1 MARLREFDTEAAVE
15 ASMNAF
21 CQNGYE
27 GTSIQDLVEAT
38 GVGRGSLY
46 TAFGSKEGLYLAAMD
61 RYRER
66 YAVPLIEI
74 LRGGAPVR
82 DLLRAVLVGTVD
94 EVVRDGSRHACM
106 LVGAVTERIAHD
118 PKVAAHVHDTT
129 SSLEDALC
137 EVITEAQ
144 EQGQLSAERDARDL
158 ARFLMTFMQGL
169 RVTGTIDGDRGALM
183 ATVEVALAPFDK
195 P

>member
-38 GVGRGSLY
+38 EVGRGSLY
-46 TAFGSKEGLYLAAMD
+46 AAFGSKEGLYLAAMD

-106 LVGAVTERIAHD
+106 LVGAVTERIARD

-129 SSLEDALC
+129 SSLEDALF
-137 EVITEAQ
+137 EVIVEAQ
-144 EQGQLSAERDARDL
+144 DQGQLSKDRDARDL

-169 RVTGTIDGDRGALM
+169 RVSGTIDGDRGALM